1 MQVSSALELLRLSVK
16 MENLADGSHGER
28 ISEGEKRSGRGRRK
42 KRKKPARKAAG
53 FWVTLRA
60 VGLRLNR
67 KRKVTG
73 PG

>member
-16 MENLADGSHGER
+16 MENLADVSHGER
-28 ISEGEKRSGRGRRK
+28 DSLRGKREVKRK
-42 KRKKPARKAAG
+42 KKRRKKPARKAAG

-60 VGLRLNR
+60 PGPRLNR